1 MSAGEAAMSR
11 RLLALV
17 ATLAPAGIAAA
28 EEARPNVVLIVA
40 DDLGWADLGCYGS
53 TYHETPH
60 LDRLAGQGLKFNQAY
75 AACPVCSPTR
85 AALLTGRYPARLH
98 LTDWLPGRPDRPDQK
113 LNRPVIRQQLPLEE
127 TTIAESVRA
136 VGYDTATMG
145 KWHLGG
151 PAFWPEHQG
160 FAVNVGGTATGSPPG
175 GYFRFKTPTMT
186 ARSDDEYLTDRLGDE
201 AARYIDAHRDRP
213 FFLYLPHYAV
223 HTPLQAKKEK
233 IAKYKAKPTAGSAQT
248 NATYAAMMESLD
260 DAVGRVLKALDDAR
274 LADRT
279 VVIFTSDNGGLSVK
293 EGPGTPS
300 TSNAPLRDGKGY
312 LHEGGIRVPLIVR
325 WPGVTKAGA
334 TTDVPASSQD
344 LFPTVLTLAG
354 TRPAAEVTIDGEDLV
369 PVLRGEA
376 TVKRD
381 ALFWH
386 YPHYSNQGGKP
397 GGAIRQGNRKLI
409 ENYEDGRLELYDL
422 AADPV
427 EAHDLAADRPE
438 EASRLRDLLAAWR
451 ASVDAQMPSPNP
463 NYAPA
468 GK

>member
-1 MSAGEAAMSR
+1 MSR
-11 RLLALV
+11 RLVAFVVLLAW
-17 ATLAPAGIAAA
+17 TGSAPA
-28 EEARPNVVLIVA
+28 EEVRPNVVLIVA

-53 TYHETPH
+53 TYHKTPN
-60 LDRLAGQGLKFNQAY
+60 LDRLAMQGTRFTHAY
-75 AACPVCSPTR
+75 AACPVCSPSR
-85 AALLTGRYPARLH
+85 AAMLTGRYPARLH
-98 LTDWLPGRPDRPDQK
+98 LTDWLPGRADRPTQK
-113 LNRPVIRQQLPLEE
+113 MIRPIIRQALPLEE
-127 TTIAESVRA
+127 TTIAEAVAA

-151 PAFWPEHQG
+151 DGFLPEQQG

-175 GYFRFKTPTMT
+175 GYFRFKTPTLA
-186 ARSDDEYLTDRLGDE
+186 ARADDEYLTDRLGEE
-201 AARYIDAHRDRP
+201 AAQYIDAHRDKP

-223 HTPLQAKKEK
+223 HTPLQARAEA
-233 IAKYKAKPTAGSAQT
+233 IARYKAATPKAGSKQ
-248 NATYAAMMESLD
+248 NNPTYAAMMESLD
-260 DAVGRVLKALDDAR
+260 DAVGRVLKALDDAK

-325 WPGVTKAGA
+325 WPGVTQPGA
-334 TTDVPASSQD
+334 ITQVPASGQD

-354 TRPAAEVTIDGEDLV
+354 TKPAPNATIDGVDLV
-369 PVLRGEA
+369 PVLRGSGTPRRE
-376 TVKRD
+376 

-397 GGAIRQGNRKLI
+397 GGAILQGYRKLI
-409 ENYEDGRLELYDL
+409 ENYEDGRLELYDV
-422 AADPV
+422 AIDPMEV
-427 EAHDLAADRPE
+427 DDLAADHPE
-438 EASRLRDLLAAWR
+438 EAARLRDRLAAWR
-451 ASVDAQMPSPNP
+451 ASVDAQMPTPNP
-463 NYAPA
+463 DYTPP